1 MKAQGIDNLLKLA
14 LEASPSGL
22 LAVDF
27 HGTISMVNAALE
39 KQFGYSRA
47 ELIGAKVEI
56 LLPDALRTLHQSH
69 RSAYVTQPANM
80 TVGADQE
87 FYARRKDGSQ
97 FPVEIGLNPVETPDG
112 PMVIASVVDISTRRR
127 LESEHF
133 QAIEKRLQFER
144 LVSEVS
150 ARFVNLRSDEVNT
163 AIQDTARRM
172 GEALGLDRV
181 WLLEFSPT
189 DDDSVLMHS
198 WSHAE
203 APAMPTPVSVKEQF
217 PWTLAR
223 LRRGETPRFSSL
235 DEVSDPVEREV
246 LKALGTKSRVS
257 FPLSIG
263 GRIVGGIGFSRMRG
277 APEWPEDLL
286 ASLQM
291 VSQVFAN
298 VLARKRADVVL
309 QESEERFHRLADDAP
324 VMIWRTDADA
334 KCTWVNRQWL
344 EFVGQDTA
352 HELGDGWTTNIHP
365 DDGESCLQTFRAA
378 SEARRPWEM
387 EYRLRRHDGE
397 WRWVLDRGAPDY
409 TPDRVFQGF
418 LGTCI
423 DITEQ
428 KRTKLEL
435 EVSLA
440 EGQRLKEQLQREN
453 VYLRRD
459 VQERLGSGPVVGHSP
474 AVRRVLAQVEQVAA
488 TDSTVLLL
496 GETGTGKEL
505 FATQI
510 HERSA
515 RRAHTMVRVNCAA
528 IPAALIESELF
539 GREKG
544 AFTGALARQIGRFEL
559 ADQST
564 IFLDEIGD
572 LPQEVQVKLLRVLEE
587 KQIER
592 LGSPR
597 GIRINTRII
606 AATHR
611 NLEARIADGSFRE
624 DLFYRLNVFPIH
636 VPPLRERTEDIQHLV
651 WRFVGEFS
659 KTFGKPIES
668 IDRESM
674 AALQQYPWPG
684 NVRELRNLLERAMIV
699 ATGPRLRIV
708 LPASQAAPGKASLKL
723 DDVEREHIR
732 MVLESSAW
740 RIRGAGGAAA
750 RLGLKPTTLEYRLD
764 KLGLRR
770 PR

>member
-1 MKAQGIDNLLKLA
+1 MDAPGVDNLLKLA

-22 LAVDF
+22 LAVDRT
-27 HGTISMVNAALE
+27 GTISMVNAALE
-39 KQFGYSRA
+39 RQFGYSRS
-47 ELIGAKVEI
+47 ELIGAPVEI
-56 LLPDALRTLHQSH
+56 LLPPALKAVHKEH
-69 RSAYVTQPANM
+69 RSGYLTQPQTRQM
-80 TVGADQE
+80 GVGRE
-87 FYARRKDGSQ
+87 LVARRRDGSE
-97 FPVEIGLNPVETPDG
+97 FPVEIGLTEVATPDG
-112 PMVIASVVDISTRRR
+112 PMVIASVVDISDRRR
-127 LESEHF
+127 IESEHL
-133 QAIEKRLQFER
+133 QAIEKRLHFER

-150 ARFVNLRSDEVNT
+150 AAFVNLESAEVDA
-163 AIQDTARRM
+163 AILEGARRL
-172 GEALGLDRV
+172 GEALDLDRV
-181 WLLEFSPT
+181 WLIEFSAV
-189 DDDSVLMHS
+189 DEDLVLMHS
-198 WSHAE
+198 WAHAQ
-203 APAMPTPVSVKEQF
+203 APALPAPVSVSAHF
-217 PWTLAR
+217 PWTLER
-223 LRRGETPRFSSL
+223 LRNGETARFSSI
-235 DEVSDPVEREV
+235 DEVPNAVEREV
-246 LKALGTKSRVS
+246 LRSIGTRSRVS

-263 GRIVGGIGFSRMRG
+263 GRIVGGIGFSRMRE
-277 APEWPEDLL
+277 APAWSEDQL

-291 VSQVFAN
+291 VAQVFAN
-298 VLARKRADVVL
+298 VLARKRADVVRR
-309 QESEERFHRLADDAP
+309 ESEERFHRLADAAP
-324 VMIWRTDADA
+324 VLIWRSDIDGR
-334 KCTWVNRQWL
+334 CLWCNRQWL
-344 EFVGQDTA
+344 EFVG
-352 HELGDGWTTNIHP
+352 HEMAQEIGDGWLDGVHP
-365 DDGESCLQTFRAA
+365 EDLESSLQLFRAA
-378 SEARRPWEM
+378 FDARLPFEL

-397 WRWVLDRGAPDY
+397 WRWLLTMGTPNNSPDG
-409 TPDRVFQGF
+409 VFQGF
-418 LGTCI
+418 IGSCV
-423 DITEQ
+423 DISEQ

-435 EVSLA
+435 EASLA
-440 EGQRLKEQLQREN
+440 EVQRLKDQLQREN

-510 HERSA
+510 HERSI

-528 IPAALIESELF
+528 IPSALIESELF

-597 GIRINTRII
+597 GIRVNTRII

-636 VPPLRERTEDIQHLV
+636 VPPLRERAEDIPHLV

-659 KTFGKPIES
+659 KTFAKPIEA
-668 IDRESM
+668 IERESM
-674 AALQQYPWPG
+674 AALQQYSWPG
-684 NVRELRNLLERAMIV
+684 NIRELRNLVERAMIV
-699 ATGPRLRIV
+699 APGPRLTIA
-708 LPASQAAPGKASLKL
+708 LPNTQAAPGKSSLKL

-732 MVLESSAW
+732 MVLENSAW